1 MAVLEGARAGIFD
14 GIERVNPLCRRS
26 GGLYRAAR
34 AVVASGESLTFS
46 CMHRPTTAA
55 HARCAHEACE
65 DFTGPQGLRRQARGP
80 GRASRLRPHDTGVPM
95 FRRQA
100 VASESTA
107 RTRALLAACVAGVL
121 LVACAPS
128 EDSAS
133 SPTQTPAPD
142 ATPPA
147 AQSPVPVPDTST
159 PAPAAGETMGGDG
172 SQIQLDALDEN
183 DLTGAQLAGELA
195 CSFSVSGQAPLLFA
209 RGDVASSE
217 AAQGIV
223 KVAGYVE
230 QIRSPGGFDG
240 LTRNPTFTGQGKTI
254 LIEATGAAI
263 GGGESPPRP
272 ATLTYQRADGASRVF
287 EGHWQCGP

>member
-1 MAVLEGARAGIFD
+1 
-14 GIERVNPLCRRS
+14 
-26 GGLYRAAR
+26 
-34 AVVASGESLTFS
+34 
-46 CMHRPTTAA
+46 
-55 HARCAHEACE
+55 
-65 DFTGPQGLRRQARGP
+65 
-80 GRASRLRPHDTGVPM
+80 M

-100 VASESTA
+100 VASEPAA
-107 RTRALLAACVAGVL
+107 RTRALVAACVAGVL

-133 SPTQTPAPD
+133 PPAQTTAPD

-147 AQSPVPVPDTST
+147 TQSPLPGSESTPVP
-159 PAPAAGETMGGDG
+159 AEGETVGGDG

-183 DLTGAQLAGELA
+183 DLSGAQLAGELA
-195 CSFSVSGQAPLLFA
+195 CSFSVAGQAPLLFA

-223 KVAGYVE
+223 KVAGHVE

-240 LTRNPTFTGQGKTI
+240 LTKNPTFTGQGKTI
-254 LIEATGAAI
+254 LIEATGASI

-272 ATLTYQRADGASRVF
+272 ATLTYARADGASRVF
-287 EGHWQCGP
+287 EGQWQCGP